1 MASVSLTLLSPLFSN
16 SSKSSLKLGF
26 SNANQTSIQENLNL
40 ICVDSKRG
48 VRVSQR
54 RETLIKG
61 LALLPL
67 VAFGGAPISE
77 AREVEVGS
85 YLPPSPTD
93 PSFVVFK
100 ASPKDTPALRAGTHV
115 HLLLQPSILICVV
128 CNCKASNQFGMC
140 LLIILEYLVL
150 VLLQEMCSRT
160 SFSSH
165 PHGSKAE
172 WPTSCRE
179 ITASPSVQNRG

>member
-16 SSKSSLKLGF
+16 SSKSSLKLGI
-26 SNANQTSIQENLNL
+26 SNANQTSIQESLNL
-40 ICVDSKRG
+40 ICIDSKRG
-48 VRVSQR
+48 VSVSQR

-67 VAFGGAPISE
+67 VVFGGAPISE

-100 ASPKDTPALRAGTHV
+100 ASPKDTPALRA
-115 HLLLQPSILICVV
+115 
-128 CNCKASNQFGMC
+128 
-140 LLIILEYLVL
+140 VL

-160 SFSSH
+160 SFLSH

-179 ITASPSVQNRG
+179 ITASPSVQNHG